1 MWSHPDYVFNADA
14 MLTQLNQV
22 KEVSAAAMQA
32 NMDAYVCL
40 FNKATLNGTSGTR
53 FGAYSVIA
61 TPIRPHLQY
70 TSERRHKALVILHP

>member
-1 MWSHPDYVFNADA
+1 MWSHPDYIFNADA
-14 MLTQLNQV
+14 MITKLNQV

-53 FGAYSVIA
+53 IGAGSVIA
-61 TPIRPHLQY
+61 IPVRPHLQY
-70 TSERRHKALVILHP
+70 TSKRSHEPFVVLHP

>member
-14 MLTQLNQV
+14 MITQLNQV

-40 FNKATLNGTSGTR
+40 FNKATLNGTS
-53 FGAYSVIA
+53 
-61 TPIRPHLQY
+61 
-70 TSERRHKALVILHP
+70 